1 MPLTDQAIWYHVVTV
16 GALLVF
22 KLAVLF
28 VGYLIGKLGY
38 ELLVK
43 GVTGQFKFQTEF
55 KGAKADLVSVSPGL
69 FFILMAT
76 ILIAI
81 GVIKDKPFETKVTS
95 GSVQTAGEPGKEK
108 RTADDKPILPANPQK
123 ETKP

>member
-1 MPLTDQAIWYHVVTV
+1 MDPGLWYHVVTV
-16 GALLVF
+16 FSLIFF

-28 VGYLIGKLGY
+28 VGYLIAKLGY

-43 GVTGQFKFQTEF
+43 GVTGEFRFQAEIKDT
-55 KGAKADLVSVSPGL
+55 KADLISASPGL

-81 GVIKDKPFETKVTS
+81 GVLKDKPFETRIGIRTIASGAEQSTS
-95 GSVQTAGEPGKEK
+95 KNPGDME
-108 RTADDKPILPANPQK
+108 KPILPNPTQ
-123 ETKP
+123 